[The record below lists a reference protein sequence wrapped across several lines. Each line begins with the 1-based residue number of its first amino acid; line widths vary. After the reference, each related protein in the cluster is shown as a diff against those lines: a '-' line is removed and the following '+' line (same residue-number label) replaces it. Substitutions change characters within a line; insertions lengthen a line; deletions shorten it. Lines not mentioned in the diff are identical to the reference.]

1 MFETEPIT
9 WLGIKKLI
17 TVLKASTA
25 IFTVMQYTFTLVKK
39 DYSQCSLMHGAHVK
53 ATIFISF
60 VSGSVYLN
68 MTFHN

>member
-1 MFETEPIT
+1 M
-9 WLGIKKLI
+9 
-17 TVLKASTA
+17 VLKASTA
-25 IFTVMQYTFTLVKK
+25 IFTVMQYMFTLVKK
-39 DYSQCSLMHGAHVK
+39 DYSQCSLMRGAHVK